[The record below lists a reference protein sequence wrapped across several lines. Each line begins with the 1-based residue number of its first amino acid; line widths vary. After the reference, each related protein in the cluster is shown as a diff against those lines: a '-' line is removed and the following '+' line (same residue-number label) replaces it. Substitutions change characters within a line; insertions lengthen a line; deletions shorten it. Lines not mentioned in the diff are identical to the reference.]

1 MSAGQWWEDDELSK
15 VYPLIRHLNGTFFK
29 VSKCHVRFLKICT
42 QSTLLWIIFHQ
53 TALIN
58 QSSNQTHS
66 MCPEA
71 YWIFWGIKGSRERE
85 SCYRG
90 TWKPAEKIR
99 LTLTNYMKN
108 VKVYIKVLN
117 NKVLLVTNTINAKK
131 KKTKSKEGEVIR
143 KSFTTQD
150 IGLELN
156 LKNRLDKL
164 NFSVLQAFLKAPKL
178 HEKKK
183 VT

>member
-1 MSAGQWWEDDELSK
+1 
-15 VYPLIRHLNGTFFK
+15 
-29 VSKCHVRFLKICT
+29 
-42 QSTLLWIIFHQ
+42 
-53 TALIN
+53 
-58 QSSNQTHS
+58 
-66 MCPEA
+66 
-71 YWIFWGIKGSRERE
+71 
-85 SCYRG
+85 
-90 TWKPAEKIR
+90 
-99 LTLTNYMKN
+99 MKN

-117 NKVLLVTNTINAKK
+117 NKVLLVTNTINAK

-183 VT
+183 